1 MLKDKM
7 KSPPHLGRT
16 KQKGGLGGQN
26 SKKEDVFHRGGHLC
40 TMILTKYNII

>member
-16 KQKGGLGGQN
+16 NWQKGGLGGQN
-26 SKKEDVFHRGGHLC
+26 SQKEDVLHRGGHLC
-40 TMILTKYNII
+40 TMELTGT